1 MTSFAYPQQAASL
14 FEFKSTTARLTAFIP
29 VTTDCDQLHAALQSQ
44 LGGVDHFLAGEQI
57 VIDFN
62 SLPQIPSAV
71 EIVAIISL
79 LRQFALAPIAA
90 QGGNRDQQ
98 VAAKEAGLVIL
109 SDSDLAASSAAG
121 SAAPQNTQPKYQP
134 EALTP
139 QGATIITRPVRTGQ
153 QVYAKGGDLIV
164 LALVS
169 NGAEVIADGNIHVYA
184 PLRGRALAGA
194 RGDSKARIFTTCME
208 AELVSIAGVYRSLDQ
223 DLPAS
228 ISSKPA
234 QISLEQDKIM
244 IEPLNNLN

>member
-1 MTSFAYPQQAASL
+1 MTSFAYPEQAASL

-29 VTTDCDQLHAALQSQ
+29 VTTDCDQLQAALQAQ

-57 VIDFN
+57 VFDFN

-71 EIVAIISL
+71 ELVAMVNL

-98 VAAKEAGLVIL
+98 VAAKEAGLVVLEESEI
-109 SDSDLAASSAAG
+109 AASNN
-121 SAAPQNTQPKYQP
+121 APSNTPVPHQP
-134 EALTP
+134 ETIAP

-194 RGDSKARIFTTCME
+194 RGDTNARIFTTCME
-208 AELVSIAGVYRSLDQ
+208 AELVSIAGVYRSLDEA
-223 DLPAS
+223 LPDTLRA
-228 ISSKPA
+228 KPA
-234 QISLEQDKIM
+234 QISLDQDKLLID
-244 IEPLNNLN
+244 PLVNLN

>member
-1 MTSFAYPQQAASL
+1 MTSFAYPEQAASL
-14 FEFKSTTARLTAFIP
+14 FEFKSTTTRLTAFIP
-29 VTTDCDQLHAALQSQ
+29 VTTDCDQLQAALQAQ

-71 EIVAIISL
+71 ELVAMVNL

-98 VAAKEAGLVIL
+98 VAAKEAGLVVL
-109 SDSDLAASSAAG
+109 SDSEISASAHAQ
-121 SAAPQNTQPKYQP
+121 QNTQPQYVP
-134 EALTP
+134 EVVTP

-194 RGDSKARIFTTCME
+194 RGDTSARIFTTCME
-208 AELVSIAGVYRSLDQ
+208 AELVSVAGIYRSLDQ
-223 DLPAS
+223 ALPDS
-228 ISSKPA
+228 IRSKPA
-234 QISLEQDKIM
+234 QIMLDQDKIV